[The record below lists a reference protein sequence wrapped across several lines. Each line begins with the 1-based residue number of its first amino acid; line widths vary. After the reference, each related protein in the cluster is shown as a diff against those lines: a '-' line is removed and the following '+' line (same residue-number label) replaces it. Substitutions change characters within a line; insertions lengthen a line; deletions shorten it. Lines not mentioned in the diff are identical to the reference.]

1 MHLFKR
7 KQSGPAYPPEEYEPL
22 IRSSIC
28 IGEKTAC
35 VRRRSDGKLIE
46 LMLLRTA
53 SDLEEF
59 ARSVGVPASE
69 IKTIY

>member
-7 KQSGPAYPPEEYEPL
+7 KQSGPAYPLEEYEPL

-28 IGEKTAC
+28 TGEKTAC
-35 VRRRSDGKLIE
+35 FRRRSDGKLIE